1 MSIVNSFT
9 AELKRESV
17 STRKLLERV
26 PQEKFDWQPHD
37 KSMKLLRLA
46 AHIAEIPG
54 LFATGVA
61 QAEELDFTKSNY
73 KQPAITT
80 TQELL
85 TFFDETLQKALSALP
100 AMPEEDMEKTWTMRN
115 GETVIMALPK
125 KAVIRTLCLNHI
137 YHHRG
142 QLSVYLRLLDVAVP
156 SVYGP
161 TADESIF

>member
-1 MSIVNSFT
+1 MSIINSFT

-26 PQEKFDWQPHD
+26 PEKEFDWQPHA
-37 KSMKLLRLA
+37 KSMKLLQLA

-54 LFATGVA
+54 MFATGVA
-61 QAEELDFTKSNY
+61 QNDGLDFAKGQYVPPTV
-73 KQPAITT
+73 TT
-80 TQELL
+80 SKELL
-85 TFFDETLQKALSALP
+85 AYFDETLEKALAALP
-100 AMPEEDMEKTWTMRN
+100 AMPEEDLEKNWTMQN
-115 GETVIMALPK
+115 GETVYVTLPK

-142 QLSVYLRLLDVAVP
+142 QLSVYLRMLDVAVP

-161 TADESIF
+161 TADEQLF